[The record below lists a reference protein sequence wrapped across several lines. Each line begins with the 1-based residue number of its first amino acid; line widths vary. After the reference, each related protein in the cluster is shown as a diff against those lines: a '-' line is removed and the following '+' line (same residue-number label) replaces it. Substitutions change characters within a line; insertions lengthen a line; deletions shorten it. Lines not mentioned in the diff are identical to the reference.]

1 MTVYYQCVIF
11 GMIGQVGNR
20 VFGDESP
27 FFMPEWGKTMNKQN
41 FNDLVH
47 GEYGRKI
54 AYANYEEVTTAN
66 VMKILAKGIT
76 ALNWNRPVIKYLH
89 DYYKGDQPAL
99 YRTKTVRDD
108 INNPVVENHAFEIV
122 SFKNAQTYG
131 EPVQCVATR
140 NDEAI
145 NKGVDRLNE
154 YNRNANKALVDIEC
168 GEWMSSVGF
177 GYKAIQRKPD
187 GSVVPYRLVNMTPMN
202 TVVVYSEV
210 TKEPLLAITQLK
222 DENNEQYYQCFSEY
236 NEYIIKN
243 GVVRTERPHARG
255 GIPIVEYPNNA
266 HRLSDIEIVI
276 PLLDAINDIQSNRV
290 DDVAQR
296 VQSWMK
302 FVNCEVDEESFLS
315 MKQNGAVVVKSNNGA
330 NKADVDIIS
339 NELNQEGTQIA
350 KEDIWN
356 NAMSISAI
364 PNREGNTGGDTQGA
378 VSLRN
383 GWDMARQRAS
393 LKDPFVVVSDKRLN
407 QVALKLIH
415 MKDANE
421 CPLTEMDYDV
431 HIVHSPT
438 DNLLVKAEALEILLR
453 SGIHPLV
460 AIKVSGLWADAEK
473 TFVQSQPY
481 LDAKYKTIDAAIKGE
496 NLEGQIPIAEK
507 ILNGTKNT

>member
-76 ALNWNRPVIKYLH
+76 ALNWNRPVIKYLQ

-187 GSVVPYRLVNMTPMN
+187 GSVVPYRIVNMTPMN

-438 DNLLVKAEALEILLR
+438 DNLLVKSEALEILLR

-460 AIKVSGLWADAEK
+460 ALKVSGLWADSEKVFMQSRKCLNIKQQYDIDNAIEQANVKDQVLKAE
-473 TFVQSQPY
+473 
-481 LDAKYKTIDAAIKGE
+481 E
-496 NLEGQIPIAEK
+496 
-507 ILNGTKNT
+507 ILNG